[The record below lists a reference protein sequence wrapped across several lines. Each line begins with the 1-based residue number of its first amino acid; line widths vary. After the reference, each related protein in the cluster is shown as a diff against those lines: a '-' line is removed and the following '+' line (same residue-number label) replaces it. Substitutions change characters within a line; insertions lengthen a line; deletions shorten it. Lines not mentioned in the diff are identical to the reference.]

1 MITADIVSNLR
12 VIMATAGPD
21 LAVGGAPTVAIYP
34 TSPAP
39 MQEPPRPVSSAAV
52 ASQVLIDFAVTY
64 QLYSPAYQATLTSLA
79 VWDNLAAMVGALVE
93 WTLIDGSSVEE

>member
-1 MITADIVSNLR
+1 
-12 VIMATAGPD
+12 
-21 LAVGGAPTVAIYP
+21 
-34 TSPAP
+34 

-52 ASQVLIDFAVTY
+52 ASQVLIDFAVAY